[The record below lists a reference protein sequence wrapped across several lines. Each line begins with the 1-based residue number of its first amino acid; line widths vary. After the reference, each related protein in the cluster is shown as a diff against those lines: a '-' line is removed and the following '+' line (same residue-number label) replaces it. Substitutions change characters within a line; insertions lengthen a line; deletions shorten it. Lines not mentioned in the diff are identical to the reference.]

1 MNEPYIDTHVH
12 FWDPARLPYP
22 WLHAVTSLATPFLP
36 EDYARATAADPAER
50 YVFVEAD
57 CARDRVGDELAWVE
71 SLARADARL
80 AAIIPHV
87 TIDRGPASRRA
98 LDDLASHPLVRGIRH
113 LVQDDPDPLACAR
126 PEWIAGVREAGRRGL
141 SFDLCCRAHQLDA
154 AVALARACPQT
165 TIILDHAGKP
175 AIGRE
180 GLSSWQRAVDQ
191 LAACP
196 NVFSKVSGL
205 VIEADHARWETGD
218 LRPYFDHLYGA
229 FGADRLLFGSDW
241 PVVTLAA
248 SAVRW
253 REVARALTVK
263 LSTAERTALFCGT
276 ARRVYR
282 LA

>member
-22 WLHAVTSLATPFLP
+22 WLNAVTSLATAFLP
-36 EDYARATAADPAER
+36 EDYARATAADPAEC

-57 CARDRVGDELAWVE
+57 CARDRSGDELAWVE

-80 AAIIPHV
+80 AAIVPHV
-87 TIDRGPASRRA
+87 TLDQGRATIRA
-98 LDDLASHPLVRGIRH
+98 LDGLGSHPLVRGIRH
-113 LVQDDPDPLACAR
+113 LVQDDPDPRACAR

-141 SFDLCCRAHQLDA
+141 SFDLCCRAHQLDSA
-154 AVALARACPQT
+154 IALARACPET

-175 AIGRE
+175 AIGHG
-180 GLSSWQRAVDQ
+180 GLSSWQRAIDE
-191 LAACP
+191 LAACA
-196 NVFSKVSGL
+196 NVVSKVSGL
-205 VIEADHARWETGD
+205 VTEADHATWQTAD
-218 LRPYFDHLYGA
+218 LQPYFEHLYGA

-253 REVARALTVK
+253 RETALALTSK
-263 LSTAERTALFCGT
+263 LGAAERAAFFRGT